1 MLRSQVAPAR
11 SNWFMLRGE
20 TPSLGIISA
29 IDSIVCVG
37 AEMRAAG
44 ARAKTRAMVF
54 VKNIVAVSECDLG
67 DSSMG
72 AVEAKVL

>member
-1 MLRSQVAPAR
+1 
-11 SNWFMLRGE
+11 
-20 TPSLGIISA
+20 
-29 IDSIVCVG
+29 
-37 AEMRAAG
+37 MRAAG

-54 VKNIVAVSECDLG
+54 VKIIVAVSECDLG